1 MSDLTGEL
9 IDGRYQLLRQIASGG
24 MASIYEGFDT
34 RLDRKVAVKIM
45 HPHLAQD
52 EQFVERFIR
61 EAKAAAALSHPNIVA
76 VQDQGWNQSGTP
88 AVFIVMEIVE
98 GHTLREYLHEQG
110 RLTHRDGIRFLL
122 PVLSALAAAHKQG
135 IVHRDIKPE
144 NILVSREGRIKI
156 ADFGLAKGPLLG
168 STMTAESSVI
178 LGSVSYLSPE
188 QVQRGVADSRS
199 DVYAVGITAFE
210 LFTGKKP
217 FDGEAPIQIAY
228 MHVNER
234 VPRVSSLLPDFPADL
249 DDLIYRATSADPDE
263 RPRDGAQ
270 FHSELLTINAR
281 LNPKENQLSLE
292 LDIPIAPMRPQPKKK
307 SLRSRVKELTTQIPL
322 GKAESKAES
331 KAETQAETKAD
342 TKKVIERETTAQVT
356 RRKKISKRVRRNRY
370 IAAGLA
376 IALGITGWYLLIGPG
391 SRVVVPSTV
400 GASQSEVAAALTPLG
415 LTSIVIERR
424 YSEDI
429 DSDHVI
435 ESLPAGGGRVEQ
447 GGTVKLIVSKGPER
461 YIIPM
466 VNGLT
471 PEAAQAAILKYPLK
485 LAPNI
490 EVFDLNV
497 PKGFVISASPAI
509 GSKVKRNA
517 TITLTIS
524 KGIEQVALASYI
536 GKSGEQA
543 LNELTD
549 AGFIVTSTYA
559 FSETKLTGE
568 VITQTPAGG
577 GSANKGAAI
586 SLVISKGTEFA
597 YIPNLYSIP
606 EAQAVK
612 SLQDLGLKVTVKK
625 IGKKT
630 LKKVTNIVPK
640 VGTKVKRGSSVTIT
654 VG

>member
-9 IDGRYQLLRQIASGG
+9 IDGRYQLIRQVASGG

-52 EQFVERFIR
+52 EQFVDRFIR

-76 VQDQGWNQSGTP
+76 VQDQGWNQNGTP
-88 AVFIVMEIVE
+88 AVFIVMEMVE
-98 GHTLREYLHEQG
+98 GHTLREYLNEQG
-110 RLTHRDGIRFLL
+110 RLSDRDGIRFLL

-144 NILVSREGRIKI
+144 NILVSKEGRIKI

-168 STMTAESSVI
+168 TTMTAESSVI

-199 DVYAVGITAFE
+199 DVYAIGITAFE

-217 FDGEAPIQIAY
+217 FDGDAPIQIAY

-234 VPRVSSLLPDFPADL
+234 VPRVSSVISGFPADL
-249 DDLIYRATSADPDE
+249 DDLIYSATSADPDE
-263 RPRDGAQ
+263 RPRDASI
-270 FHSELLTINAR
+270 FHSQLLAINAR

-292 LDIPIAPMRPQPKKK
+292 LDIPIKPMRPVKKQK
-307 SLRSRVKELTTQIPL
+307 SLRRRVQELTTPVSIQQVEKSEPV
-322 GKAESKAES
+322 A
-331 KAETQAETKAD
+331 
-342 TKKVIERETTAQVT
+342 VERETTAQVAK
-356 RRKKISKRVRRNRY
+356 RKKASKRVRRNRK

-376 IALGITGWYLLIGPG
+376 IALGISGWYVLIGPG

-400 GASQSEVAAALTPLG
+400 GATQSEVTAALTPLG

-429 DSDHVI
+429 EADRVI
-435 ESLPAGGGRVEQ
+435 ESIPAGGGKVDQ
-447 GGTVKLIVSKGPER
+447 GGTVKIVLSKGPER
-461 YIIPM
+461 YVIPM
-466 VNGLT
+466 VQGLT
-471 PEAAQAAILKYPLK
+471 PEAAFAAITKFPLK
-485 LAPNI
+485 VAANI
-490 EVFDLNV
+490 EVFDSTV
-497 PKGFVISASPAI
+497 PKGYVISANPAV
-509 GSKVKRNA
+509 GSKVKRD
-517 TITLTIS
+517 TTVTLTVS
-524 KGIEQVALASYI
+524 KGIEQVPLASYL

-549 AGFIVTSTYA
+549 AGFVVTSTYA
-559 FSETKLTGE
+559 FSETKLAGE
-568 VITQTPAGG
+568 VISQTPAGG
-577 GSANKGAAI
+577 GNVNKGAAVSI
-586 SLVISKGTEFA
+586 VISKGTQFA
-597 YIPNLYSIP
+597 YIPNLYSIE
-606 EAQAVK
+606 EAKAVK
-612 SLQDLGLKVTVKK
+612 ALQDLGLKVIVKK

-630 LKKVTNIVPK
+630 VKKVTNITPK
-640 VGTKVKRGSSVTIT
+640 VGTKVKRGSTVTIT

>member
-9 IDGRYQLLRQIASGG
+9 IDERYQLIRQVATGG
-24 MASIYEGFDT
+24 MASIYEGIDT

-88 AVFIVMEIVE
+88 AVFIVMELVE

-110 RLTHRDGIRFLL
+110 RLSFQDGIRFLL
-122 PVLSALAAAHKQG
+122 PVLSALSAAHKQG

-144 NILVSREGRIKI
+144 NILVSKEGRIKI

-168 STMTAESSVI
+168 TTMTAESSVI

-217 FDGEAPIQIAY
+217 FDAAEPIQIAY

-234 VPRVSSLLPDFPADL
+234 VPRVSSIIRDIPADL
-249 DDLIYRATSADPDE
+249 DDLIYKATSADPDE
-263 RPRDGAQ
+263 RPRDAIE
-270 FHSELLTINAR
+270 FHSLLSTINIR

-292 LDIPIAPMRPQPKKK
+292 LDIPIKPMRPQVKPK
-307 SLRSRVKELTTQIPL
+307 SLRKRIKEMTTQVPV
-322 GKAESKAES
+322 KKE
-331 KAETQAETKAD
+331 ETTP
-342 TKKVIERETTAQVT
+342 VVLERETTAQVAK
-356 RRKKISKRVRRNRY
+356 RKKASKRVRRNRKV
-370 IAAGLA
+370 AAVLA
-376 IALGITGWYLLIGPG
+376 IALGVSGWWVLIGPG

-400 GASQSEVAAALTPLG
+400 GATQSEVSAALTPLG
-415 LTSIVIERR
+415 LTSIILERR

-429 DSDHVI
+429 EADRVI
-435 ESLPAGGGRVEQ
+435 ESIPAGGGKVDQ
-447 GGTVKLIVSKGPER
+447 GGTVKLVISKGPER
-461 YIIPM
+461 YVIPM
-466 VNGLT
+466 VQGLT
-471 PEAAQAAILKYPLK
+471 PEAAQAAIAKFPLK
-485 LAPNI
+485 LAPSI
-490 EVFDLNV
+490 EVFDSTV
-497 PKGFVISASPAI
+497 PKGFVITVNPTV
-509 GSKVKRNA
+509 GTKVKRDSSV
-517 TITLTIS
+517 TLTIS
-524 KGIEQVALASYI
+524 KGIEQVALASYL

-543 LNELTD
+543 LNELTS
-549 AGFIVTSTYA
+549 AGFKVTATYS
-559 FSETKLTGE
+559 FSETKLVGE
-568 VITQTPAGG
+568 VISQTPAGG
-577 GSANKGAAI
+577 GTANKGGAVA
-586 SLVISKGTEFA
+586 LVISKGTQYA
-597 YIPNLYSIP
+597 YIPNIYSI
-606 EAQAVK
+606 EEVKAVK
-612 SLQDLGLKVTVKK
+612 ALQDLGLKVVVKK

-630 LKKVTNIVPK
+630 VKKVTNIAPK
-640 VGTKVKRGSSVTIT
+640 VGSKVKRGSTVTIT